1 MKNGRIDVLAKFLQ
15 VEVDDLTVTK
25 YDENNFEIGEKEYMI
40 LTEEEAQE
48 KAKEYILDSIWAF
61 NADFIIEHSKVLD
74 FDDASQ
80 SIIKAI
86 QEQCENGNEAMK
98 KLIDD
103 IDTFIEDA
111 INADGRG
118 HFMNSYDGNE
128 AQEGEYFIYR
138 IN

>member
-1 MKNGRIDVLAKFLQ
+1 
-15 VEVDDLTVTK
+15 
-25 YDENNFEIGEKEYMI
+25 MI
-40 LTEEEAQE
+40 LTDEEAQT
-48 KAKEYILDSIWAF
+48 KAEEYILDSIWAF

>member
-86 QEQCENGNEAMK
+86 QAQCESGNEAMK

-128 AQEGEYFIYR
+128 AQDGEYFIYR

>member
-1 MKNGRIDVLAKFLQ
+1 MKNGKIDVLTKFLQ
-15 VEVDDLTVTK
+15 VKIDDLTATK

>member
-1 MKNGRIDVLAKFLQ
+1 MKNGKIDVLTKFLQ
-15 VEVDDLTVTK
+15 VKIDDLTATK

-86 QEQCENGNEAMK
+86 QAQCESGNEAMK

>member
-128 AQEGEYFIYR
+128 AQDGEYFIYR

>member
-128 AQEGEYFIYR
+128 EQEGEYFIYR

>member
-1 MKNGRIDVLAKFLQ
+1 MKNSKIEVLAKFLQ
-15 VEVDDLTVTK
+15 VEVEDLTVTK
-25 YDENNFEIGEKEYMI
+25 YDENTFEIGKKEYMI

-48 KAKEYILDSIWAF
+48 KAKEYILSSIWAF

-74 FDDASQ
+74 FDDASR

-86 QEQCENGNEAMK
+86 QEQCESGNEAMK

-103 IDTFIEDA
+103 IDEFIDDA
-111 INADGRG
+111 ISTDGRG
-118 HFMNSYDGNE
+118 HFMSSYDGNE
-128 AQEGEYFIYR
+128 EQEGDYFIYR